1 MADFTDAIYKR
12 PKIVI
17 LCTVLL
23 LCVSAIGILRI
34 RLNLDLASLL
44 PVDSP
49 LVERFHI
56 FSREFGKADQLIIA
70 FECTNKDQLETAR
83 TSAENL
89 ARQLVK
95 QKFVAPGDCDYKL
108 DSRTKQA
115 LEDLLLNNFYLC
127 LRKDELARLKKL
139 IESKGINREIKKA
152 KKKLSAGTLPPE
164 VVRKD
169 PLNFREVLSGHFR
182 SSFSMSGVEL
192 RDSYYVSPDE
202 DMLLFFA
209 FPTFAPHEIE
219 DTLELFN
226 YLDTWKEQTLR
237 NSGIQMT
244 VAGGYAIAYS
254 DYFNFRKAL
263 LTTFISSAI
272 LVFVLLYFFFSRLK
286 VILIILVPL
295 LISVVITLGAAGFFL
310 QKLTLVTASFAAII
324 IGLGIDFA
332 IHFYNRYCE
341 EIRQSPDKLKAISAG
356 INRTGKGILFGAITT
371 SIAFYT
377 LMIGNFKGVSQ
388 LGFLTGTG
396 ILVVMAGTF
405 TLMPALIR
413 LFLNTTTP
421 PPRRSF
427 GLDRMAVFIS
437 RLHRPLAAAFI
448 FLCLAAGAFLCTR
461 DNLGV
466 RFDTNPRNLRP
477 SRDPAFDAIRKI
489 ETRFGK
495 GLYYFCIM
503 AEGNTF
509 DQCLTRTYRIRN
521 QAINLLDSNVIL
533 SYKSLA
539 DYLIPAQKQRE
550 NIAAISE
557 VDFDTV
563 KKDIRANLIK
573 RGFTVNKFS
582 DIFER
587 IDNIQHRVRE
597 KKILT
602 LDEIRSTPVNNLLGD
617 FYREIN
623 GRHYITTYIVP
634 KKKYVRS
641 WKSDDFEKHLLVD
654 NQNIFLVGMPALT
667 KYLQRIIADDFRKL
681 TIHVLLIVFVIL
693 IVCFRSIRASFLCM
707 VPVLSGAVM
716 VILTMYAVDIRLN
729 FLNVIVIPVIIG
741 IGIDSG
747 IHIINRFS
755 EGGDYPVQKAVK
767 GPGSAIIMTTLTTMG
782 GFGSLVFGEY
792 RGLISMGLLTSL
804 GLFYCMTASLIFLPA
819 LLKLFGKPQQRR

>member
-1 MADFTDAIYKR
+1 MADFTDFIYKR
-12 PKIVI
+12 PKTVI
-17 LCTVLL
+17 LCTLLL
-23 LCVSAIGILRI
+23 LCISAAGILRI

-44 PVDSP
+44 PSDSP

-70 FECTNKDQLETAR
+70 FEFTNSNDLENAKAA
-83 TSAENL
+83 AERL
-89 ARQLVK
+89 ARDVVDQG
-95 QKFVAPGDCDYKL
+95 FVAPGDCDYKL
-108 DSRTKQA
+108 DSRTRQA
-115 LEDLLLNNFYLC
+115 LEDLLLTNFYLC
-127 LRKDELARLKKL
+127 LRKDELARLKNR
-139 IESKGINREIKKA
+139 IAPKGIRREIKKA
-152 KKKLSAGTLPPE
+152 KKKLTAGTLPSE
-164 VVRKD
+164 VVRRD

-192 RDSYYVSPDE
+192 RDRYYVSPDE

-209 FPTFAPHEIE
+209 FPVFAPHEIE
-219 DTLELFN
+219 STLKLFE
-226 YLDTWKEQTLR
+226 YLNTWKQENLGNT
-237 NSGIQMT
+237 NIQMT
-244 VAGGYAIAYS
+244 IAGGYAIAHS
-254 DYFNFRKAL
+254 DYFNFRRAL

-272 LVFVLLYFFFSRLK
+272 LVFILLYFFFSRLK
-286 VILIILVPL
+286 VILIILIPL
-295 LISVVITLGAAGFFL
+295 LISVVITLGIAGFFL

-341 EIRQSPDKLKAISAG
+341 EIHRSSNKLNAVNAG
-356 INRTGKGILFGAITT
+356 IHRTGKGILFGAVTT

-413 LFLNTTTP
+413 LFLSKEDLP
-421 PPRRSF
+421 PCRSF
-427 GLDRMAVFIS
+427 GLDRLAAFIS
-437 RLHRPLAAAFI
+437 RMHRPLAAGLILF
-448 FLCLAAGAFLCTR
+448 CLLAGAFLCTR
-461 DNLGV
+461 ENFGV

-503 AEGNTF
+503 AEGDTF
-509 DQCLTRTYRIRN
+509 EECLTHTYRIRN
-521 QAINLLDSNVIL
+521 QVINLLDSNIIR

-539 DYLIPAQKQRE
+539 DYLIPAQKQQE
-550 NIAAISE
+550 NISAISE
-557 VDFDTV
+557 VDFETV
-563 KKDIRANLIK
+563 KKAIRANLIK
-573 RGFTVNKFS
+573 RGFTVEKFS

-587 IDNIQHRVRE
+587 INTIQRRVKE
-597 KKILT
+597 KEILT
-602 LDEIRSTPVNNLLGD
+602 LEQIRSTPVTNLLGD
-617 FYREIN
+617 FYKEIN

-634 KKKYVRS
+634 EKKYVRS
-641 WKSDDFEKHLLVD
+641 WTSDDFEKYLLVD

-667 KYLQRIIADDFRKL
+667 KYLQRIIAEDFKKL
-681 TIHVLLIVFVIL
+681 TMHVLLIVFVIL
-693 IVCFRSIRASFLCM
+693 ILCFRSVRASFLGM

-716 VILTMYAVDIRLN
+716 VILTMHLVDIRLN

-747 IHIINRFS
+747 IHIINRFT
-755 EGGDYPVQKAVK
+755 EGGDHPVERAVK
-767 GPGSAIIMTTLTTMG
+767 GPGAAIIMTTLTTMG

-804 GLFYCMTASLIFLPA
+804 GLLYCMTASLIFLPA
-819 LLKLFGKPQQRR
+819 LLKLFGQRQR